1 MATQISQLINQM
13 VKDRQLTPREPWQW
27 SWGNTVQCR
36 ALFEH
41 IFVNVDSTITEYQH
55 LPEYDLIV
63 EWMTDTVDK
72 GLMLMGDCGRGKSV
86 ILSYVLP
93 VLFRM
98 RNRIFITVHAQDI
111 GKEIP
116 NQQAY
121 YGQRPTTYFDRL
133 LNSPFPAIDELGV
146 EPMMNDYGERSE
158 GFNLVLNAAE
168 RYHRPVFISTNLN
181 EEQIFN
187 RYGERTMDR
196 LTHLCRTVH
205 FQGES
210 LRK

>member
-1 MATQISQLINQM
+1 MPTQISQLINQM
-13 VKDRQLTPREPWQW
+13 IKDRQLTPREPWRW
-27 SWGNTVQCR
+27 SWGNKTQCR

-41 IFVNVDSTITEYQH
+41 IFRNVDSTIAAYQH

-63 EWMTDTVDK
+63 DWMTDTADK

-86 ILSYVLP
+86 ILIYVLP

-116 NQQAY
+116 NQQAF
-121 YGQRPTTYFDRL
+121 YGQRPATYLDRL

-146 EPMMNDYGERSE
+146 EPMMNDYGEKSE

-196 LTHLCRTVH
+196 LMHLCNTVH

-210 LRK
+210 LRQ